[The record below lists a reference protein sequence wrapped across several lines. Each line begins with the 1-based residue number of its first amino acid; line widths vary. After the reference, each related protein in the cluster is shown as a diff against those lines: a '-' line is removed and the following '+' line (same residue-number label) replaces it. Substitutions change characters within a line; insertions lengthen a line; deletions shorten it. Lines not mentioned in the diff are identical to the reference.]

1 MVDKVHVND
10 LIRNSQICVSL
21 ILGPPIIIFYLTN
34 GQGALKRSLFLF
46 IDVLTRSG
54 QILPL
59 SWDVELRY
67 SEKWGPSEYLWVY
80 PLTSSS
86 PTLNILTWDL
96 SELSQSLRVKYI
108 NTAASLR
115 FKLREDQHLQ
125 VTRFI
130 RPVSNMK

>member
-1 MVDKVHVND
+1 MLVDKVHVND

-34 GQGALKRSLFLF
+34 GQGALFLL

-96 SELSQSLRVKYI
+96 SELSQFLRVKYI

-115 FKLREDQHLQ
+115 FKLTEDQHLQ